1 MTLPGP
7 SPGGKSGPV
16 HALVLAAGGGKRFG
30 GRKLHA
36 HYQGRPLL
44 SYVLAVVEGA
54 CRRGLLQGGCVVIA
68 AGDGRACRLALAAKL
83 EPVVNQLPERGLS
96 NSLRLGLTS
105 LERRTTEEAG
115 AALVLL
121 GDQPLVRPDVIEQL
135 VRAWQHTGSTII
147 RPRYSARGGAPG
159 HPVLLSHELWP
170 RAWHLEGDVGF
181 SALLDPSSP
190 GALTLDVTGDN
201 PDVDT
206 RADLQALGPP

>member
-30 GRKLHA
+30 GGKLHA

-44 SYVLAVVEGA
+44 SHVLAAVDGA
-54 CRRGLLQGGCVVIA
+54 CRRGLLYGGCVVIA
-68 AGDGRACRLALAAKL
+68 AGNERACRMASAAKL
-83 EPVVNQLPERGLS
+83 EPVVNPLPELGLS
-96 NSLRLGLTS
+96 NSLRLGLAFLDRETAA
-105 LERRTTEEAG
+105 EAG

-121 GDQPLVRPDVIEQL
+121 GDQPLVRLDVIEQL
-135 VRAWQHTGSTII
+135 VRAWQHAGGTFI
-147 RPRYSARGGAPG
+147 RPRYSARGGIPG
-159 HPVLLSHELWP
+159 HPVLLSRELWP

-181 SALLDPSSP
+181 GALLNPSSP

-206 RADLQALGPP
+206 RADLKALGPP